1 MIRLF
6 AIAGYFYQ
14 SAAAVI
20 LIFAISHLLPAADY
34 TGFSFAMASSQLLC
48 VFMFEWLQLSGL
60 RFLAAAK
67 ESEAARLRSSL
78 FAAGLLSA
86 GALIAVGSCASL
98 ISGPRPGL
106 VALGLSVAVLQG
118 LTDLYFLSVRLSDRL
133 GTASFLLALRAT
145 ALLIGALAGAA
156 ISQTAEAALL
166 GIVSG
171 HTLGF
176 LAGLVAYRTPLERVT
191 LRTMLADWK
200 DFSRYGMLAAG
211 ASVIHLSVP
220 VLLRIIVIGRLG
232 ATGAGAGFSIALDL
246 LQRPFWVLNA
256 AIHTVSYPD
265 VVKDFEHG
273 SVARSVQSTR
283 RMFEFMLC
291 TTLVLLGGL
300 VAFIPDAARILVP
313 QESLNGFL
321 ATAPTVAA
329 FYFLHTHLQATI
341 AVVPHLEKLATRLVV
356 VAAGP
361 ARDGCG
367 VLLGRGVCRP
377 VARRGNRLGLDRHA
391 RSDFGRAR
399 PYPQVP
405 GVSARV
411 AGHSSRCGGHHDRI
425 ARVHADGTRDMARR
439 QDHCRRG
446 CNGRHRLERKLS
458 EVGSP
463 RLICRN
469 GAAAK
474 QLGNCNQY
482 DCICLVARHGRE
494 ALQSHQAFE
503 RRAQA
508 AQRFGSATR
517 GNLESAFLTSCCAG
531 ITSLFC

>member
-6 AIAGYFYQ
+6 AIAGYVYQ
-14 SAAAVI
+14 SAAAII

-48 VFMFEWLQLSGL
+48 VFMFEWLQLAGL

-67 ESEAARLRSSL
+67 DSDAARLRSSL

-86 GALIAVGSCASL
+86 SALIAVGSCASL
-98 ISGPRPGL
+98 ISGLTPGI

-118 LTDLYFLSVRLSDRL
+118 LTDLYVLSIRLSDRL

-145 ALLIGALAGAA
+145 ALLAGALTGAA
-156 ISQTAEAALL
+156 ISGTAEAALL
-166 GIVSG
+166 GIASG
-171 HTLGF
+171 HTLG
-176 LAGLVAYRTPLERVT
+176 LVAGLIAYRTPLERVS

-220 VLLRIIVIGRLG
+220 VLLRIIVVGRLG

-265 VVKDFEHG
+265 VVHDFERG
-273 SVARSVQSTR
+273 SVATSIQSTR
-283 RMFEFMLC
+283 RMFEFMIC

-313 QESLNGFL
+313 QESLDGFL

-356 VAAGP
+356 VAAGQL
-361 ARDGCG
+361 AM
-367 VLLGRGVCRP
+367 
-377 VARRGNRLGLDRHA
+377 VAAFSLVA
-391 RSDFGRAR
+391 
-399 PYPQVP
+399 
-405 GVSARV
+405 VSAGLPPQGAV
-411 AGHSSRCGGHHDRI
+411 ACASI
-425 ARVHADGTRDMARR
+425 ATLAAILAALGPTLRFEAF
-439 QDHCRRG
+439 
-446 CNGRHRLERKLS
+446 
-458 EVGSP
+458 P
-463 RLICRN
+463 RWSLVIQAL
-469 GAAAK
+469 AAAILIGSLSRVPTDPAAWLAGK
-474 QLGNCNQY
+474 IIVAAIATAMIGWSGNFLM
-482 DCICLVARHGRE
+482 LV
-494 ALQSHQAFE
+494 
-503 RRAQA
+503 RRD
-508 AQRFGSATR
+508 
-517 GNLESAFLTSCCAG
+517 
-531 ITSLFC
+531 